1 MISELQNIFNNRE
14 IAIGIWVA
22 FVAIISI
29 FTKPVK
35 QFLKSVIPI
44 LFCRKFV
51 IFYIVFLFYLGLV
64 ICLLYDIGFWSIALL
79 KDTIFWVIFVEL
91 PLFIK
96 TIQKAKDNHFFI
108 ELIKDN
114 LAIAAI
120 IEFVINF
127 WTLSLVIE
135 IIIVP
140 IIVFICLLYVLA
152 VREQKYL
159 KVKQFFDWM
168 FVIIGLFCIINTGKH
183 LYDSPM
189 AFFNLSTLQEF
200 LLPLLLLLLNLPVI
214 YGLAL
219 YNTYEQVF
227 IRVKGEKDE
236 IIKMKWSI
244 IKFSG
249 VYLSKITAIRNNL
262 QYTTIISLTDNDMK
276 ENLKKLENRLSMRIG
291 DNYMKR
297 ANYYIIGCIIGF
309 LISIF
314 GIIICN
320 SQVSLK
326 DIITF
331 NFTLNIP
338 RIKEI
343 ITYICSTGV
352 VFSFCFFIYSCG
364 FRKKK
369 NEEISQVK
377 KYALHSLLYLIKRQ
391 YDRLQEF
398 PPIDKPKEL
407 FAKYITNVYE
417 LKIECDKDI
426 VSFEN
431 LFTSREFYVIK
442 QLHRSVSEVISNIG
456 IDETEIKQYNEEQF
470 NSYYLK
476 KESNAPQNEQINV
489 FIHEIQKG
497 IEEYSE
503 QIKLCVEEFKH
514 YF

>member
-1 MISELQNIFNNRE
+1 MISKLQNIFNNRE
-14 IAIGIWVA
+14 IAIGIWVT
-22 FVAIISI
+22 FIAIIAI

-35 QFLKSVIPI
+35 QFLKSVITI

-64 ICLLYDIGFWSIALL
+64 IYLLYDIGLWSIALL

-127 WTLSLVIE
+127 WTFSLVIE

-140 IIVFICLLYVLA
+140 ITVFICFLYVLA

-183 LYDSPM
+183 LYDNPM

-262 QYTTIISLTDNDMK
+262 QYTIIISLTDNDMK

-352 VFSFCFFIYSCG
+352 VFSFCFLSILVDLEK
-364 FRKKK
+364 RKT
-369 NEEISQVK
+369 K
-377 KYALHSLLYLIKRQ
+377 KYR
-391 YDRLQEF
+391 R
-398 PPIDKPKEL
+398 
-407 FAKYITNVYE
+407 
-417 LKIECDKDI
+417 
-426 VSFEN
+426 
-431 LFTSREFYVIK
+431 
-442 QLHRSVSEVISNIG
+442 
-456 IDETEIKQYNEEQF
+456 
-470 NSYYLK
+470 
-476 KESNAPQNEQINV
+476 
-489 FIHEIQKG
+489 
-497 IEEYSE
+497 
-503 QIKLCVEEFKH
+503 
-514 YF
+514 

>member
-352 VFSFCFFIYSCG
+352 VFS
-364 FRKKK
+364 
-369 NEEISQVK
+369 
-377 KYALHSLLYLIKRQ
+377 
-391 YDRLQEF
+391 
-398 PPIDKPKEL
+398 
-407 FAKYITNVYE
+407 
-417 LKIECDKDI
+417 
-426 VSFEN
+426 
-431 LFTSREFYVIK
+431 
-442 QLHRSVSEVISNIG
+442 
-456 IDETEIKQYNEEQF
+456 
-470 NSYYLK
+470 
-476 KESNAPQNEQINV
+476 
-489 FIHEIQKG
+489 
-497 IEEYSE
+497 
-503 QIKLCVEEFKH
+503 
-514 YF
+514 

>member
-1 MISELQNIFNNRE
+1 MHELQNIFNNRE
-14 IAIGIWVA
+14 IAIVIWVT
-22 FVAIISI
+22 FIAIISI
-29 FTKPVK
+29 FIKPVK

-51 IFYIVFLFYLGLV
+51 IFYIVFLFHLGLV
-64 ICLLYDIGFWSIALL
+64 TYLLYDIGFWSMVLL

-91 PLFIK
+91 PLFVK

-114 LAIAAI
+114 LAIATI

-127 WTLSLVIE
+127 WTFNLIIE

-140 IIVFICLLYVLA
+140 VIVFVSLLYA
-152 VREQKYL
+152 VVVKEPKYL
-159 KVKQFFDWM
+159 KVKRLLDWIFGVFGFM
-168 FVIIGLFCIINTGKH
+168 IIINSCGH
-183 LYDSPM
+183 LYEHHIE
-189 AFFNLSTLQEF
+189 FFNLSTLQTF
-200 LLPLLLLLLNLPVI
+200 LFPVLLLFLNLPVV

-219 YNTYEQVF
+219 YNIYEQVF
-227 IRVKGEKDE
+227 IRIKGDKNES
-236 IIKMKWSI
+236 IKMKWSI

-249 VYLSKITAIRNNL
+249 IYLSKITAVRDNFP
-262 QYTTIISLTDNDMK
+262 YTTMINLTNNDMK
-276 ENLKKLENRLSMRIG
+276 ENLKKLKNKLSMRIG

-297 ANYYIIGCIIGF
+297 ANYYIMWCIIGF
-309 LISIF
+309 LISIS

-326 DIITF
+326 DIITL
-331 NFTLNIP
+331 NFTLNIL

-343 ITYICSTGV
+343 VTYICSTGV

-364 FRKKK
+364 FKKKK

-391 YDRLQEF
+391 YDMLQEF

-407 FAKYITNVYE
+407 FVKYIMNVYE

-431 LFTSREFYVIK
+431 LLTLWELDTIK
-442 QLHRSVSEVISNIG
+442 QLHTSVSKIVFSIG
-456 IDETEIKQYNEEQF
+456 IDETEINQYTIEQF
-470 NSYYLK
+470 NSYYLEK
-476 KESNAPQNEQINV
+476 KSTAPQNEQINV
-489 FIHEIQKG
+489 FIRALQKD
-497 IEEYSE
+497 IEKYSE
-503 QIKLCVEEFKH
+503 QIKLCVEEFKC